1 MMISI
6 AMDAPSVTSTL
17 RPVVSKPWLR
27 KICKNASRHS
37 SVPVVGT
44 YGTMPVLK
52 GLFGPPRVNSR
63 RCMAGCI
70 GRITLPIE
78 PLTKIGG
85 FFRSK
90 NLICP
95 MRIPD
100 GLRAIMY
107 GDKTG
112 SSIQNPTPLNKRLTQ
127 K

>member
-1 MMISI
+1 MHHL
-6 AMDAPSVTSTL
+6 AEFD
-17 RPVVSKPWLR
+17 
-27 KICKNASRHS
+27 H
-37 SVPVVGT
+37 
-44 YGTMPVLK
+44 YGTRDVYK
-52 GLFGPPRVNSR
+52 RQ
-63 RCMAGCI
+63 
-70 GRITLPIE
+70 TLPIE

-100 GLRAIMY
+100 GLRAIIY